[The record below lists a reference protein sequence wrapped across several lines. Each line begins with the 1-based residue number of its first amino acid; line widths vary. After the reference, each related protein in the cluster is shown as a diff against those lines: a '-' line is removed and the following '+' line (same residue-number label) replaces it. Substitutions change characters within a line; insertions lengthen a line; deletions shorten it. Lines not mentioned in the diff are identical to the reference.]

1 MRSDEEL
8 MDAYVRGDPQAL
20 RELFQRHAPTLL
32 RVMRHQLA
40 RSHEAEDLVQQTFLQ
55 LHRARFDFKAGHR
68 LKPWLF
74 TIAMNLKREHFRRV
88 KRRPEAPLDV
98 AAPGEVS
105 ASPRGQEVAEAADA
119 VHFALSQLP
128 ADQREVIT
136 LHWLGGMPLPE
147 VSALVGASLSAVK
160 VRAHRGYA
168 AMRRILSS
176 EPGNPQEP

>member
-1 MRSDEEL
+1 
-8 MDAYVRGDPQAL
+8 MDAYVRGDAQAL
-20 RELFQRHAPTLL
+20 RELFRRHAPTLL

-40 RSHEAEDLVQQTFLQ
+40 RQHEAEDLVQQTFLQ
-55 LHRARFDFKAGHR
+55 LHRARFDFKPGHR

-74 TIAMNLKREHFRRV
+74 TIAMNLKREHFRRI
-88 KRRPEAPLDV
+88 KRRPEAPLDLEGRPE
-98 AAPGEVS
+98 ASG
-105 ASPRGQEVAEAADA
+105 SPRGQEQAEARDA
-119 VHFALSQLP
+119 VHYALSQLP

-147 VSALVGASLSAVK
+147 ISVLVGASLSAVK

-176 EPGNPQEP
+176 EPGNPQDS